1 MAGDS
6 MYKKYRFLLTMIVQS
21 LWRQKSRMAIALLAV
36 AVGAAIISGMITV
49 YREVPAQLG
58 REFRAYGANVLILP
72 SGDHASFS
80 QESFARAKDAL
91 SGEEVVGVAPFLYDR
106 LEINKQPVLTGG
118 TDFAEVQKVSP
129 YWLVKG
135 EYPTEGKHEILLGA
149 EIAKKFS
156 RDPESLIGDT
166 VTVSAG
172 EGTAI
177 KTYTVSGIVSTG
189 GKEESFAFMNL
200 DELQSQLD
208 KPGEIGLAQVSIVA
222 DGDKLQSAEEA
233 MRKAD
238 SSISVEEVQ
247 QIAHSEFNVL
257 SKLQVLILLV
267 TIIVLILTL
276 ICVTTTMT
284 AVVTERRRE
293 IGLKKALGAS
303 NPDIIKEFLGDG
315 CILGAIGG
323 VLGSFFGYLFAQSVS
338 MNVFSRAISFA
349 PAIAALAIALSIIV
363 TGVASLIPV
372 RIATN
377 VDPAIVL
384 RGE

>member
-1 MAGDS
+1 

-36 AVGAAIISGMITV
+36 AVGAAIISGMVTV

-58 REFRAYGANVLILP
+58 REFRAYGANVLLLP
-72 SGDHASFS
+72 AGDRASFS
-80 QESFARAKDAL
+80 GDAL
-91 SGEEVVGVAPFLYDR
+91 QHAEAALAGQDLVGIAPFLYDR
-106 LEINKQPVLTGG
+106 LEVNKQPVLTGG

-135 EYPTEGKHEILLGA
+135 AYPEKGKKEILLGA
-149 EIAKKFS
+149 EIAQKFA
-156 RDPESLIGDT
+156 RNPDDLVGQT

-172 EGTAI
+172 EGSVM
-177 KTYTVSGIVSTG
+177 KPYTVSGIVSTG
-189 GKEESFAFMNL
+189 GKEEQFAFMNL
-200 DELQSQLD
+200 GDLQSILGRPD
-208 KPGEIGLAQVSIVA
+208 EIGLAQISIVA
-222 DGDKLQSAEEA
+222 DGDRLQQAEQA
-233 MRKAD
+233 VRAAD
-238 SSISVEEVQ
+238 DTVAVQEVQ

-267 TIIVLILTL
+267 TLIVLILTL

-315 CILGAIGG
+315 CVLGAVGG
-323 VLGSFFGYLFAQSVS
+323 VLGSIFGYLFAQSVS
-338 MNVFSRAISFA
+338 VHVFARGITFA
-349 PAIAALAIALSIIV
+349 PSIAILSIVLSIVV

>member
-149 EIAKKFS
+149 EIAKKYNE
-156 RDPESLIGDT
+156 PEVVVNAIASHHRRYGD
-166 VTVSAG
+166 G
-172 EGTAI
+172 
-177 KTYTVSGIVSTG
+177 
-189 GKEESFAFMNL
+189 
-200 DELQSQLD
+200 Q
-208 KPGEIGLAQVSIVA
+208 
-222 DGDKLQSAEEA
+222 
-233 MRKAD
+233 
-238 SSISVEEVQ
+238 
-247 QIAHSEFNVL
+247 
-257 SKLQVLILLV
+257 
-267 TIIVLILTL
+267 
-276 ICVTTTMT
+276 
-284 AVVTERRRE
+284 RRR
-293 IGLKKALGAS
+293 GYGNKDLYG
-303 NPDIIKEFLGDG
+303 FRHRQHGRQG
-315 CILGAIGG
+315 RILR
-323 VLGSFFGYLFAQSVS
+323 LHE
-338 MNVFSRAISFA
+338 
-349 PAIAALAIALSIIV
+349 P
-363 TGVASLIPV
+363 
-372 RIATN
+372 
-377 VDPAIVL
+377 
-384 RGE
+384 